1 LKTKHFVVL
10 LFLLPGLVRAGELLR
25 IEESAEAMGT
35 TFTVIAYGEGQE
47 NLEQAASDAFDEAR
61 RLERMLSNYR
71 PQSEWSEV
79 NREAARRPV
88 EVSPELFRLL
98 EACTGYSRASDGA
111 FDITVGPL
119 MRVWGFYKGSG
130 ALPSPQQVAAVMPA
144 IGYKNLI
151 LDPKAHTVRFRRAG
165 VDMDPGGIGKGYA
178 VDKMI
183 EKLKEHKIRSALISA
198 GGSSIYGL
206 GTPPNDKGWDVKIR
220 HPREWSRTIEEVYLK
235 DQSMSTSGGYEKFFE
250 ANGKVY
256 SHIMD
261 PRTGYPAPG
270 MLSVSVITPKTI
282 DSEAWTKPF
291 FILGREWAAKHKPE
305 GFRVYLC
312 EDKSELSCAWLQ

>member
-25 IEESAEAMGT
+25 IEESAEVMGT

-98 EACTGYSRASDGA
+98 EDCAGYSRASDGA

-130 ALPSPQQVAAVMPA
+130 ALPSQQQVAAVMPGV
-144 IGYKNLI
+144 GYKNLI

-178 VDKMI
+178 VDKMV

-206 GTPPNDKGWDVKIR
+206 GAPPNDKGWDVKIR

-250 ANGKVY
+250 ANGQVY
-256 SHIMD
+256 SPIMD